1 MNITDEQIAFISNSL
16 EFHGLQSESIKEDI
30 LDHICTTIE
39 ASNHTNFEQ
48 AYEEAIQKLGG
59 YYNIK
64 QLQSE
69 TKQLLHAKTML
80 KAKRGLFFSG
90 LAMTVVFSTG
100 LIFKMFHW
108 PYANIMLLVGFS
120 VLILIY
126 FPLFFYAKYRRSII
140 NYQS

>member
-1 MNITDEQIAFISNSL
+1 MKLTDAHIEFISNSL

-39 ASNHTNFEQ
+39 ASQHTNFEQ

-64 QLQSE
+64 QLQTE

-80 KAKRGLFFSG
+80 KTKKGLFVSS
-90 LAMTVVFSTG
+90 LAMTVVFSVG

-108 PYANIMLLVGFS
+108 PYANMMLLVGFS

-126 FPLFFYAKYRRSII
+126 FPLFFYAKYQRSII
-140 NYQS
+140 K